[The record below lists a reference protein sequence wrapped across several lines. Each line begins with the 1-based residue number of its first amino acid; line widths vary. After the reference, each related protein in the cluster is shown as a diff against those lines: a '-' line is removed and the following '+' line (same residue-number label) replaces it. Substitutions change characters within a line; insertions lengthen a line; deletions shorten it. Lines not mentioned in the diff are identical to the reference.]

1 MAPRVLLLI
10 AVTVV
15 GALNT
20 STSDPSYMEGATM
33 FVRSG
38 SDTTAYADRGDLRIL
53 DTIHASALQP
63 TTLPDPMVI
72 HLGGDTGVRVNL
84 TTFPPFSLREGQVTA
99 GQPASGG
106 MRLAV
111 NAFAWDAS
119 QRDLHFRRFNYSSC
133 PVELKLFRAP
143 SRRGRPVWNSRL
155 SRDTLSCPR
164 FQSHDSTQFDM
175 VWPVRGILGDTL
187 PAARYYSTIALH
199 LADGRVLETASDS
212 SYLTADSSPPTH
224 DLSAV
229 RFRASTAV
237 VGLGPRSLR
246 TKVVVTNISRGL
258 VELDYGSCALSV
270 NLFAIDKP
278 SAAAVWRSTRR
289 GPRRRPF
296 VNHAGY
302 GCTSELR
309 IRILAPAD
317 SDVFEVNI
325 PLAEIL
331 ADSLAFGRYRAE
343 ANLGLLNKELRVPD
357 WKTETKFDLGEVAI
371 APSPD
376 SMPRTR
382 TVDGLRY
389 TAASR
394 LISGKGG
401 AAGTVRTMVLITNP
415 TTRPITGQFIPD
427 CPVIVYAFRNKA
439 DRDSLPLGRPAWAGD
454 SGCPYRLG
462 RFEVK
467 PGQRLLVHVDKPI
480 APTGGEIRPGRY
492 YILAWF
498 GGKFNALL
506 NAGAVDVG
514 R

>member
-1 MAPRVLLLI
+1 
-10 AVTVV
+10 
-15 GALNT
+15 
-20 STSDPSYMEGATM
+20 
-33 FVRSG
+33 
-38 SDTTAYADRGDLRIL
+38 
-53 DTIHASALQP
+53 
-63 TTLPDPMVI
+63 
-72 HLGGDTGVRVNL
+72 
-84 TTFPPFSLREGQVTA
+84 
-99 GQPASGG
+99 
-106 MRLAV
+106 
-111 NAFAWDAS
+111 
-119 QRDLHFRRFNYSSC
+119 
-133 PVELKLFRAP
+133 
-143 SRRGRPVWNSRL
+143 
-155 SRDTLSCPR
+155 
-164 FQSHDSTQFDM
+164 M

-187 PAARYYSTIALH
+187 PAAHYYSTIALH

-229 RFRASTAV
+229 RFRASTGVA
-237 VGLGPRSLR
+237 GLGPRSLQ

-278 SAAAVWRSTRR
+278 SAVPVWRSTRR
-289 GPRRRPF
+289 EPRRRPF

-382 TVDGLRY
+382 TDDGLRY

-427 CPVIVYAFRNKA
+427 CPVIVYAFRNRA

-454 SGCPYRLG
+454 SGCPYRLR

-480 APTGGEIRPGRY
+480 APTGGEIPPGRY